1 MAQKPTYEELE
12 QEIRELKKET
22 CDRKQVEDAL
32 YNSQYMLKTVLDSI
46 PSAVFWKDRNL
57 FYLGGNRAWLETTRL
72 KSSEEF
78 VGKSDYELPWTKEQ
92 ADLFRKYDRKV
103 MESGIPE
110 YNIIEPYLKADGTQA
125 WAKTNKVPLRDTDG
139 NIIGILGS
147 NEDIT
152 EHKKAEEELKR
163 QRNLFKMILETTPDM
178 IVLKDT
184 NSVYQA
190 VNSSFCKYIGKPME
204 KIIGKTDY
212 DLFPADEAERYR
224 RDDAKIMKSLRPLIQ
239 DEKATFMEGK
249 QWFHVAKAP
258 VFDNDKKLIGILC
271 SVRDMTERK
280 KIQEDLLASE
290 KKYRKLFEEAR
301 DGIVLTDWETGTI
314 VDCNSEIAKLVE
326 RGKSELLGQ
335 HQSILHPQ
343 NTIIE
348 GFSDT
353 YIKHKD
359 KFDGQIL
366 DAQVITSTG
375 EIKDVAIKSNS
386 FKLGNKKY
394 LQGIFRDITEE
405 KKAKEALIKSEK
417 LYRALVENIDMGIT
431 LIDTNH
437 SIIMTNTCQG
447 KMFKKNADEFVGK
460 KCFQEFEKRDEVCP
474 HCPGVIA
481 MNTGQS
487 AEVET
492 TGMRDD
498 GSKFDVRICVFPLFG
513 TNNTVEGFIEIVE
526 DITVKKKLEAQFQ
539 KAQKFES
546 IGTLAGGI
554 AHDFNNLLMGIQGNT
569 SLMLMDIDS
578 YHPHYE
584 MLKSIEKQIKS
595 GVNLTRQLLGYASK
609 GRYEVKP
616 TNLNQIVEET
626 SRTFG
631 RTRKQIT
638 IYRNLA
644 EDLFAI
650 EADQGQIEQVLLNL
664 FINASDAMPS
674 GGDLYL
680 ETNNVT
686 HKDMKSGLYKLK
698 AGNYVKLTVRDT
710 GKGMD
715 KITTERIFDPFFT
728 TKEIGRGTGLGLASV
743 YGIIKAHGGYI
754 DVESRVN
761 QGTTFEIYLPS
772 TTKKVGKVTKDSKKL
787 IKQSGTVLL
796 VDDEDAVR
804 KVCMSVLKIIGYR
817 VLSAKDGQ
825 EAIELYRNNKDEID
839 IVMLDMIMPN
849 MSGGEVYDRLKEIN
863 PEVKVLLSSGYSIDG
878 EANEIMN
885 RGCDGFIQKPFDIKK
900 LSAKIKEILNN
911 KQNFLK

>member
-12 QEIRELKKET
+12 QKISKLKKET
-22 CDRKQVEDAL
+22 VDHKLMEDAL
-32 YNSQYMLKTVLDSI
+32 YDSQHMLNTVLDSI

-57 FYLGGNRAWLETTRL
+57 FYLGGNRTWLNTVGMN
-72 KSSEEF
+72 SSEE
-78 VGKSDYELPWTKEQ
+78 VIGKNDYELSYTKEQ
-92 ADLFRKYDRKV
+92 ADSFRKHDKKV

-110 YNIIEPYLKADGTQA
+110 YDIIEPYLKADGTQA
-125 WAKTNKVPLRDTDG
+125 WAKTNKVPLRNTDG
-139 NIIGILGS
+139 NIIGLLGS
-147 NEDIT
+147 YKNIT
-152 EHKKAEEELKR
+152 KRKKAEEELQK

-178 IVLKDT
+178 LIFKDT
-184 NSVYQA
+184 NSVYRA
-190 VNSSFCKYIGKPME
+190 VNSSFCKYVGKSME

-212 DLFPADEAERYR
+212 DLFPAHEAEMYR
-224 RDDAKIMKSLRPLIQ
+224 QDDAKVMKSLKPLIQ
-239 DEKATFMEGK
+239 DEQATLMQGK
-249 QWFHVAKAP
+249 QWFHVAKTP
-258 VFDNDKKLIGILC
+258 VFDNNKKLIGILC
-271 SVRDMTERK
+271 SNRDITKRK
-280 KIQEDLLASE
+280 KIQSDLLANE
-290 KKYRKLFEEAR
+290 EKYRKLFEEAR
-301 DGIVLTDWETGTI
+301 DGIVLADAETGII

-326 RGKSELLGQ
+326 RKKSELLGQ

-343 NTIIE
+343 LAIVD
-348 GFSDT
+348 GFSDSF
-353 YIKHKD
+353 IKHRN

-366 DAQVITSTG
+366 DEHVVTSTG
-375 EIKDVAIKSNS
+375 EIKDVAVKSTIIE
-386 FKLGNKKY
+386 LDNKKY

-417 LYRALVENIDMGIT
+417 LYRTLVENIDMGVT

-437 SIIMTNTCQG
+437 NIILTNTGQE
-447 KMFKKNADEFVGK
+447 KMFNKKAKEFIGK
-460 KCFQEFEKRDEVCP
+460 KCFQEFEKRDGVCP

-481 MNTGQS
+481 MNTGQT

-492 TGMRDD
+492 AGLKDD
-498 GSKFDVRICVFPLFG
+498 GSKFDVRICAFPIFG
-513 TNNTVEGFIEIVE
+513 TNNTVTGFIKIVE

-554 AHDFNNLLMGIQGNT
+554 AHDFNNLLMSIQGNT

-584 MLKSIEKQIKS
+584 RLKSIEKQIKG
-595 GVNLTRQLLGYASK
+595 GVNLTRQLLGCASK

-626 SRTFG
+626 SKTFG
-631 RTRKQIT
+631 RTRKQIA
-638 IYRNLA
+638 IHRNMT

-650 EADQGQIEQVLLNL
+650 EADRGQIEQVLLNL
-664 FINASDAMPS
+664 FINASDSMP
-674 GGDLYL
+674 GGEDLYL

-686 HKDMKSGLYKLK
+686 NKDMKSRPYKSK

-715 KITTERIFDPFFT
+715 KITKERIFDPFFT
-728 TKEIGRGTGLGLASV
+728 TKEMGRGTGLGLASV

-754 DVESRVN
+754 DVESKMN

-772 TTKKVGKVTKDSKKL
+772 TTKKADRVTKDSEKL

-796 VDDEDAVR
+796 VDDEVAVR
-804 KVCMSVLKIIGYR
+804 KVCMSILEKIGYR
-817 VLSAKDGQ
+817 VLSAKDG
-825 EAIELYRNNKDEID
+825 EEVLELYRNNKDEID
-839 IVMLDMIMPN
+839 IVLLDMIMPN
-849 MSGGEVYDRLKEIN
+849 MSGSEIYDRLKEIN

-878 EANEIMN
+878 EATEILN
-885 RGCDGFIQKPFDIKK
+885 RGCDGFIQKPFNIKK
-900 LSAKIKEILNN
+900 LSEKLGAILNH
-911 KQNFLK
+911 K